1 MKRKFKNYAEL
12 VQGVSQVDDPK
23 LENTDRLFLL
33 CLAVHSV
40 KEDPHPGNTRL
51 KRCCGVSSDS
61 GLDKIRNRVLASRLA
76 IVVERGGGRGHANV
90 FRICEED
97 HRFPVPGKARTPEC
111 PVSHEKPPTNQ
122 RGFLPEKPPSQEL
135 GVSSNKPPTGGVES
149 PLSREAPELELEYKQ
164 ESARATSK
172 QKPQSRLLER
182 RDEMIANFGDEV
194 YLALLFQEAQLGIL
208 LTAEQLDR
216 VLERLMTLKACGENP
231 VAAIPEVLRQVTGAV
246 PTNGHGRNNKHLA
259 GGNTGSAPVEH
270 PELGSEAFVA
280 FCAIYPPGKLDRKDA
295 LHSWCKGLCDD
306 HAEEILAG
314 VKSWKDD
321 EQWKERRY
329 IPFASSFLQKQRWK
343 NAPLVE
349 KSCTNYPELE
359 VEA

>member
-1 MKRKFKNYAEL
+1 LTAVEGRAAFVLADHGHHKSGEITISMETLAEEAEL
-12 VQGVSQVDDPK
+12 CSRQHASDVKGRLVEAGVF
-23 LENTDRLFLL
+23 LEPRPSKGRMPSTLFLNYEVEHL
-33 CLAVHSV
+33 QGPVTVAPLKPTNRTSGYAV
-40 KEDPHPGNTRL
+40 N
-51 KRCCGVSSDS
+51 
-61 GLDKIRNRVLASRLA
+61 
-76 IVVERGGGRGHANV
+76 
-90 FRICEED
+90 
-97 HRFPVPGKARTPEC
+97 RTPSCAVENKRTAYGDAQNDAQ
-111 PVSHEKPPTNQ
+111 PHTEMPQNSAKTGPTAYP
-122 RGFLPEKPPSQEL
+122 GMQE
-135 GVSSNKPPTGGVES
+135 GVKKEREPQEREQTGVC
-149 PLSREAPELELEYKQ
+149 
-164 ESARATSK
+164 SK
-172 QKPQSRLLER
+172 QKPTSKLLQR
-182 RDEMIANFGDEV
+182 RDEVIGTFSDEF

-208 LTAEQLDR
+208 LTAEQIDR
-216 VLERLMTLKACGENP
+216 VLERLTTLKACGENP
-231 VAAIPEVLRQVTGAV
+231 VLAISEVLRQVTAAV